1 MAAKERLAMATLDR
15 TRLTPDDHAGTD
27 AAAHPALASVAEALG
42 RMRYGAIQ
50 LIVHDGR
57 LVQMEVTER
66 QRFT

>member
-1 MAAKERLAMATLDR
+1 MATLEGTRPSHER
-15 TRLTPDDHAGTD
+15 TDSRDP
-27 AAAHPALASVAEALG
+27 AAHPALASVAEALG

-66 QRFT
+66 QRFA

>member
-1 MAAKERLAMATLDR
+1 MATLQAPRSLGTADS
-15 TRLTPDDHAGTD
+15 TPDL
-27 AAAHPALASVAEALG
+27 AAHPAFAEIAAALA

-57 LVQMEVTER
+57 LVQLEVTER